1 MKIKMVVP
9 DEMTQTTLSSIVCY
23 MCPTCDIY
31 HMINDSDKSFQE
43 TVTMLICNSIPY
55 VAMTRD
61 TSKKSSRREIEENI
75 KMLEFIVEQNKEI
88 LKERYG
94 K

>member
-9 DEMTQTTLSSIVCY
+9 DEMASATLSSIVCY
-23 MCPTCDIY
+23 MCPECGIY
-31 HMINDSDKSFQE
+31 HMINDSDKSFQA
-43 TVTMLICNSIPY
+43 TLTMLICNSIPY

-75 KMLEFIVEQNKEI
+75 KMLEFIVEMDKEAI
-88 LKERYG
+88 KERYG